1 MSGKSQ
7 HGRGKSS
14 LRSKKRR
21 NIQRSHQV
29 EVARPQTVVRS
40 DEPTVDI
47 PEVKTPPSVIAATV
61 PAGFNYPSL
70 TYELRI
76 IGILTGIILATLVL
90 LALLLS

>member
-21 NIQRSHQV
+21 NIRRSNKV
-29 EVARPQTVVRS
+29 EVARPQTVARS
-40 DEPTVDI
+40 DEPAVI
-47 PEVKTPPSVIAATV
+47 LPEVTAPPPGIAAAV
-61 PAGFNYPSL
+61 PAGLNYPNL
-70 TYELRI
+70 PYELRR
-76 IGILTGIILATLVL
+76 IGILSGIILATLVL